1 MQRISLVLAGITL
14 VGCSDSTGLSPE
26 ALDGRWTAVEVTAS
40 NAIDPSQQID
50 LTALGFSLS
59 LEFRANG
66 QFTLT
71 IADVFGNTDS
81 TSGTFDVVGSDITLT
96 AEGTD
101 VTLSAERDGDV
112 LTVNWSEIDIDWD
125 EDGTPDLTVFRV
137 VMRRA

>member
-1 MQRISLVLAGITL
+1 M
-14 VGCSDSTGLSPE
+14 
-26 ALDGRWTAVEVTAS
+26 EVTAS

-112 LTVNWSEIDIDWD
+112 LTVSWSEIDIDWD
-125 EDGTPDLTVFRV
+125 EDGTEDLTVFRA
-137 VMRRA
+137 VMRRS